1 MTGQQAIF
9 RDSIALIIHVHTQSL
24 RVNEQVKLEGEG
36 EEEEGKQSRKMT
48 AVAKEKNQIRS
59 KWARTQQSDLLCPRC
74 NIWESL
80 VTARGPINTR
90 RALYN
95 YY

>member
-1 MTGQQAIF
+1 MPNSTSERERERPKDIPDLLRLRVTGQQAIF
-9 RDSIALIIHVHTQSL
+9 RDSIALIIHVYTQSL

-59 KWARTQQSDLLCPRC
+59 K
-74 NIWESL
+74 
-80 VTARGPINTR
+80 
-90 RALYN
+90 
-95 YY
+95 